1 MGFSWRKSFKKALIQ
16 VIVLFLSGGLAVLIE
31 EVARLD
37 FANNPTLEGW
47 LIISLFFFL
56 NVLRNWLKQ
65 NTTFGRYL

>member
-1 MGFSWRKSFKKALIQ
+1 MRFSWRKSFKKALIQ
-16 VIVLFLSGGLAVLIE
+16 VIVLFLSGGLAALIE
-31 EVARLD
+31 EVAKLD

-47 LIISLFFFL
+47 LVISLFFFL

>member
-16 VIVLFLSGGLAVLIE
+16 VIVLFLSGGLAALIE
-31 EVARLD
+31 EVAKLD

-47 LIISLFFFL
+47 LVISLFFFL
-56 NVLRNWLKQ
+56 NILRNWLKQ